1 MAGLVLVWL
10 LCSTV
15 PPMMYTRKTAS
26 CFLLC
31 CVLLL
36 VGCGQQS
43 AVTNPDAPQEIRAP
57 ELVAASLPLAFPG
70 TIYNTPLSGRYGTSP
85 YSFALT
91 SGSLPAGLSLS
102 ASGVLVGNATGM
114 GTYSFG
120 VTMTDSE
127 TPAKTATQTY
137 TMSSTTQLQVPGSVS
152 IEIRRGVALSARLL
166 SGGTA
171 PYTSQMLS
179 GGLPGGLVLNA
190 DGTVSG
196 AAVIAAPFTSQ
207 IKWTDAVGQTGTVT
221 LSITV
226 TAPPLVAA
234 PLGALSVGVG
244 QSVTLP
250 LAVTGGTP
258 PYSYTLSSGAL
269 PAGVS
274 LSSAGVVQGTPT
286 AGGTYSGVVTVAD
299 GTIPQLSITVPVSF
313 FVSTARVV
321 ANSAV
326 VLHTVSPVA
335 YGVHTSVY
343 DDAIGDISGAA
354 PKIATAGAKVLRFPG
369 GSYSDRYHWAQ
380 HALTPNFA
388 PFDAGVCATIW
399 NGYMAA
405 NSDFGNF
412 VRLLKAS
419 GTTGMVTVNYG
430 SSVADAFGTKSVNWN
445 GETNCSAPNMGGQ
458 PQEAA
463 AWVAYANGDPSNTQ
477 LIGLDAV
484 GFDWKTVGYWATL
497 RASQPL
503 AQDDGRNFLRLG
515 MTAPIGIKYWEI
527 GNELY
532 YNGYNSI
539 LTETD
544 LHAPFVYSNGYDKA
558 PDSRQGLMALSP
570 TSYGSGAAAFANAMH
585 AVDATVQVG
594 VVVGSD
600 IDPVPATWTGD
611 VLTAACGAATFDFA
625 VVHYYPGTYNAVTTD
640 ELLSNPQGDLP
651 GIVTGIQ
658 TQTKSI
664 CGSAMPVFMTETNPN
679 GTMASTVPNAAVALF
694 AAHDLLTAF
703 EAGMSN
709 AEWLELHSGAGTFL
723 NTAETPGSAYYG
735 FQLAHLMADGGDA
748 LVPVTTSSSSLL
760 VHAAKQKNG
769 KLAVMLINRSA
780 TDTAFVNAQGKTALT
795 NVVQYAY
802 GPASLPSAAALV
814 GVSLS
819 SAQAVSVGPLTVVV
833 LVADE

>member
-1 MAGLVLVWL
+1 
-10 LCSTV
+10 
-15 PPMMYTRKTAS
+15 MMFLRKTLA
-26 CFLLC
+26 CLLMCCTFLLC
-31 CVLLL
+31 
-36 VGCGQQS
+36 GCSVQS
-43 AVTNPDAPQEIRAP
+43 TVANDDPPQEIRAP
-57 ELVAASLPLAFPG
+57 ELVSGALPLAFLG
-70 TIYNTPLSGRYGTSP
+70 TIYNTPLMGRYGTSP

-91 SGSLPAGLSLS
+91 SGSLPAGVTLSS
-102 ASGVLVGNATGM
+102 SGALVGTATSM
-114 GTYSFG
+114 GTYSFA
-120 VTMTDSE
+120 VTLTDSE
-127 TPAKTATQTY
+127 SPAKTATQTF
-137 TMSSTTQLQVPGSVS
+137 TMSSTTQLQVPSSVAV
-152 IEIRRGVALSARLL
+152 EIRRGAAVTSRLL
-166 SGGTA
+166 SGGTP
-171 PYTSQMLS
+171 PYTSQVLS
-179 GGLPGGLVLNA
+179 GGLPGGLVLNP

-196 AAVIAAPFTSQ
+196 AAAIAAPFTSQ

-221 LSITV
+221 LSVLV
-226 TAPPLVAA
+226 TAPPLVAS
-234 PLGALSVGVG
+234 PLRALSVSVG
-244 QSVTLP
+244 QSVMQP
-250 LAVTGGTP
+250 VVVQGGTP
-258 PYSYTLSSGAL
+258 PYTFTLSGAL

-274 LSSAGVVQGTPT
+274 LTSAGVLQGAAG
-286 AGGTYSGVVTVAD
+286 AGGSYSGVVTVTD

-313 FVSTARVV
+313 FVSNASVV

-326 VLHTVSPVA
+326 TLNTVSSVA
-335 YGVHTSVY
+335 YGLHTSVY
-343 DDAIGDISGAA
+343 DDAIGDITGAA

-430 SSVADAFGTKSVNWN
+430 TSVADAFGTKSINWN
-445 GETNCSAPNMGGQ
+445 NERNCSAPNMGGQ

-463 AWVAYANGDPSNTQ
+463 AWVAYANGDPASAQ
-477 LIGLDAV
+477 VIGLDNV
-484 GFDWKTVGYWATL
+484 GFDWKTVGYWASL

-503 AQDDGRNFLRLG
+503 TTDDGQNFLRLG

-544 LHAPFVYSNGYDKA
+544 LHAPFVYSNGYDKD

-611 VLTAACGAATFDFA
+611 VLKAACGAARFDFA

-651 GIVTGIQ
+651 GIVKGIQ
-658 TQTKSI
+658 SQTGSL
-664 CGSAMPVFMTETNPN
+664 CGNATMPVFMTETNPN
-679 GTMASTVPNAAVALF
+679 GSLSSTVPDAAVALF

-735 FQLAHLMADGGDA
+735 FQLARLMADAGDA
-748 LVPVTTSSSSLL
+748 LVPVTSSTASLL
-760 VHAAKQKNG
+760 VHAARQKNG
-769 KLAVMLINRSA
+769 KLAVMLMNRSA
-780 TDTAFVNAQGKTALT
+780 TDTAFVNVQGKTALS
-795 NVVQYAY
+795 NVVAYTY
-802 GPASLPSAAALV
+802 GPTALPSEAALV
-814 GVSLS
+814 GSSLS
-819 SAQAVSVGPLTVVV
+819 GTQAVRVAPLTMV
-833 LVADE
+833 LLVGDE

>member
-1 MAGLVLVWL
+1 MIHV
-10 LCSTV
+10 
-15 PPMMYTRKTAS
+15 RTAAPW
-26 CFLLC
+26 FLLC
-31 CVLLL
+31 CLLL
-36 VGCGQQS
+36 LCGCSQQS
-43 AVTNPDAPQEIRAP
+43 TATNPDSPQEIRAP
-57 ELVAASLPLAFPG
+57 ELVGATLPLAFVG
-70 TIYNTPLSGRYGTSP
+70 TLYNSPLLGRYGTSP

-91 SGSLPAGLSLS
+91 SGSLPAGMSLS
-102 ASGVLVGNATGM
+102 SSGVVYGNATGM

-120 VTMTDSE
+120 VTLTDSE
-127 TPAKTATQTY
+127 IPAKTATQMY
-137 TMSSTTQLQVPGSVS
+137 TVSSTTPLQVPASVS

-166 SGGTA
+166 RGGTA
-171 PYTSQMLS
+171 PYTSQIVS

-196 AAVIAAPFTSQ
+196 AAVTAAPFTSQ
-207 IKWTDAVGQTGTVT
+207 IKWTDALGQTGAVT
-221 LSITV
+221 LNVLV
-226 TAPPLVAA
+226 TAPPLVASAVA
-234 PLGALSVGVG
+234 PLSVSVG
-244 QSVTLP
+244 QSITQP
-250 LAVTGGTP
+250 LVVQGGTP
-258 PYSYTLSSGAL
+258 PYSFTLSSGAL

-274 LSSAGVVQGTPT
+274 LSATGVLQGTPT
-286 AGGTYSGVVTVAD
+286 AGGSYSGVVTVAD
-299 GTIPQLSITVPVSF
+299 GTIPQLSITVPVSL
-313 FVSTARVV
+313 FVSTATVQV
-321 ANSAV
+321 NSSV
-326 VLHTVSPVA
+326 VLNTVSSVA

-343 DDAIGDISGAA
+343 DDAIGDISGEA

-380 HALTPNFA
+380 HSLTPNFA
-388 PFDAGVCATIW
+388 PFAAGVCATIW

-430 SSVADAFGTKSVNWN
+430 SSVADALGTKSVNWN

-463 AWVAYANGDPSNTQ
+463 AWVAYANGDPANAQ
-477 LIGLDAV
+477 VIGLDAA
-484 GFDWKTVGYWATL
+484 GYDWKTVGYWASL

-503 AQDDGRNFLRLG
+503 ATDDGLNFLRLG
-515 MTAPIGIKYWEI
+515 MTAPVGIKYWEI

-544 LHAPFVYSNGYDKA
+544 LHAPFVYSNGYDKD
-558 PDSRQGLMALSP
+558 PDSRAGLSALSP

-585 AVDATVQVG
+585 AVDSTVQVG

-600 IDPVPATWTGD
+600 IDPVPSTWTGD
-611 VLTAACGAATFDFA
+611 VLTAACGAAKFDFA

-651 GIVTGIQ
+651 GIVKGIQ
-658 TQTKSI
+658 TQTGSL
-664 CGSAMPVFMTETNPN
+664 CGNATMPVFMTETNPN
-679 GTMASTVPNAAVALF
+679 GLLASTVPDAAVALF
-694 AAHDLLTAF
+694 AAHDLLTAY

-735 FQLAHLMADGGDA
+735 FQLAHLMADGGDT
-748 LVPVTTSSSSLL
+748 LVPVTSSSSSLL
-760 VHAAKQKNG
+760 VHAAKQKSG
-769 KLAVMLINRSA
+769 KLAVMLMNRSA
-780 TDTAFVNAQGKTALT
+780 TDTAFVNVQGKDALT
-795 NVVQYAY
+795 NVVAYAY
-802 GPASLPSAAALV
+802 GPSSLPSAAALV

-819 SAQAVSVGPLTVVV
+819 SAQAVSVAPLTAVV

>member
-1 MAGLVLVWL
+1 MIRLRRTSPWL
-10 LCSTV
+10 
-15 PPMMYTRKTAS
+15 
-26 CFLLC
+26 LLC
-31 CVLLL
+31 CLLL
-36 VGCGQQS
+36 LCGCTVQS
-43 AVTNPDAPQEIRAP
+43 ATTTPDDPQQIRAP
-57 ELVAASLPLAFPG
+57 EITAAALPLALLG
-70 TIYNTPLSGRYGTSP
+70 TIYNTALVGRYGTSP

-91 SGSLPAGLSLS
+91 SGSLPAGVTLSS
-102 ASGVLVGNATGM
+102 SGVLVGTATAM

-127 TPAKTATQTY
+127 TPAKTAMQTY
-137 TMSSTTQLQVPGSVS
+137 TMSSTTQLVVPGSVS
-152 IEIRRGVALSARLL
+152 IQILRGAPLTSRLL

-171 PYTSQMLS
+171 PYTSQIVS

-190 DGTVSG
+190 DGTVTG
-196 AAVIAAPFTSQ
+196 AAVTAAPFTSQ

-234 PLGALSVGVG
+234 SLAPMSVTVG
-244 QSVTLP
+244 QSLSLPVT
-250 LAVTGGTP
+250 VTGGTP

-274 LSSAGVVQGTPT
+274 LSAAGVLQGKPT
-286 AGGTYSGVVTVAD
+286 AGGSYSGVVTVAD

-313 FVSTARVV
+313 FVSTASVV

-326 VLHTVSPVA
+326 TLSTMSSVA

-343 DDAIGDISGAA
+343 DDAISDISGAA
-354 PKIATAGAKVLRFPG
+354 PKIATAGTKVLRFPG

-380 HALTPNFA
+380 HTLTPNFA
-388 PFDAGVCATIW
+388 PFDPGACAAIW

-412 VRLLKAS
+412 VKLLKAS

-430 SSVADAFGTKSVNWN
+430 TSVADAFGTKSINWN
-445 GETNCSAPNMGGQ
+445 NETNCSAPNMGGQ

-463 AWVAYANGDPSNTQ
+463 AWVAYANGDPNNAQ
-477 LIGLDAV
+477 IIGLDNV
-484 GFDWKTVGYWATL
+484 GYDWKTVGYWASL

-503 AQDDGRNFLRLG
+503 ATDDGMNFLRLG
-515 MTAPIGIKYWEI
+515 MTAPVGVKYWEV

-544 LHAPFVYSNGYDKA
+544 LHAPFTYSNGYSSD
-558 PDSRQGLMALSP
+558 PDSRAGLMALSP

-585 AVDATVQVG
+585 AVDSTVQVG

-600 IDPVPATWTGD
+600 IDPVPSTWTGD
-611 VLTAACGAATFDFA
+611 VLTAACGAATFNFA

-651 GIVTGIQ
+651 GIVAGIQ
-658 TQTKSI
+658 SQTKSL
-664 CGSAMPVFMTETNPN
+664 CGRAMPVFMTETNPN
-679 GTMASTVPNAAVALF
+679 GSLSSTVPDAAVAMF

-703 EAGMSN
+703 EAGMTN

-735 FQLAHLMADGGDA
+735 FQMAHLVADAGDSLISA
-748 LVPVTTSSSSLL
+748 TSSSNSLL
-760 VHAAKQKNG
+760 VHAAKQTNG
-769 KLAVMLINRSA
+769 KVAVLLMNRSA
-780 TDTAFVNAQGKTALT
+780 TDTAFVNVQGKNALS
-795 NVVQYAY
+795 NVVAYTY
-802 GPASLPSAAALV
+802 GPQALPSAAALA
-814 GVSLS
+814 GSSLS
-819 SAQAVSVGPLTVVV
+819 NAQAVSVGPLTMV
-833 LVADE
+833 LLVGNE

>member
-1 MAGLVLVWL
+1 MIHA
-10 LCSTV
+10 
-15 PPMMYTRKTAS
+15 RTAS
-26 CFLLC
+26 LWSLLC
-31 CVLLL
+31 CLLL
-36 VGCGQQS
+36 LCGCGQQS
-43 AVTNPDAPQEIRAP
+43 AVTNPDSPQEIRAP
-57 ELVAASLPLAFPG
+57 ELVGATLPLAFVG
-70 TIYNTPLSGRYGTSP
+70 TMYNSPLLGRYGTSP

-91 SGSLPAGLSLS
+91 SGSLPTGLSVS
-102 ASGVLVGNATGM
+102 SSGVLSGNATAM

-120 VTMTDSE
+120 VTLTDSE
-127 TPAKTATQTY
+127 TPAKKATQTY
-137 TMSSTTQLQVPGSVS
+137 TVSSTTPLQVPGSVS
-152 IEIRRGVALSARLL
+152 IEIRRGVQLSSRLV
-166 SGGTA
+166 SGGTG
-171 PYTSQMLS
+171 PYTSQIVS

-196 AAVIAAPFTSQ
+196 VPVIAAPFASS
-207 IKWTDAVGQTGTVT
+207 IKWTDTLGQTGTVT
-221 LSITV
+221 LNVLV
-226 TAPPLVAA
+226 TAPPLVASAVA
-234 PLGALSVGVG
+234 PLSVSLG
-244 QSVTLP
+244 QSVMLP
-250 LAVTGGTP
+250 LVVQGGTP
-258 PYSYTLSSGAL
+258 PYTFTLSSGAL

-274 LSSAGVVQGTPT
+274 LSSTGVLQGTPT
-286 AGGTYSGVVTVAD
+286 AGGSYSGVVTVAD

-313 FVSTARVV
+313 FVATASVV
-321 ANSAV
+321 ANSSV
-326 VLHTVSPVA
+326 VLNMVSSVA

-343 DDAIGDISGAA
+343 DDAIGDISGEA

-380 HALTPNFA
+380 HSLTPNFA
-388 PFDAGVCATIW
+388 PFAAGVCATIW
-399 NGYMAA
+399 NGYIAA

-419 GTTGMVTVNYG
+419 GTTGMVTVDYG
-430 SSVADAFGTKSVNWN
+430 SSVADASGTKSVNWN
-445 GETNCSAPNMGGQ
+445 GVTDCSAPNMGGQ

-477 LIGLDAV
+477 VIGLDAV
-484 GFDWKTVGYWATL
+484 GYDWKTVGYWASL

-503 AQDDGRNFLRLG
+503 AQDDGLNFLRLG
-515 MTAPIGIKYWEI
+515 MTAPVGIKYWEV

-544 LHAPFVYSNGYDKA
+544 LHAPFVYSNGYDKD
-558 PDSRQGLMALSP
+558 PDSRQGVSALSP

-585 AVDATVQVG
+585 AVDSTVQVG

-600 IDPVPATWTGD
+600 IDPVPSTWTGD
-611 VLTAACGAATFDFA
+611 VLTAACGAAKFDFA

-640 ELLSNPQGDLP
+640 ELLGNPQGDLP
-651 GIVTGIQ
+651 GIVKGIQ
-658 TQTKSI
+658 SQTKGI
-664 CGSAMPVFMTETNPN
+664 CGSSMPVFMTETNPN
-679 GTMASTVPNAAVALF
+679 GSLASTVPDAAVALF

-723 NTAETPGSAYYG
+723 NTTETPGSAYYG

-748 LVPVTTSSSSLL
+748 LIPVTSSSSSLL

-780 TDTAFVNAQGKTALT
+780 TATAFVNVQGKAALA
-795 NVVQYAY
+795 NVVAYTY
-802 GPASLPSAAALV
+802 GPTSLPNAAALV
-814 GVSLS
+814 SVSLS
-819 SAQAVSVGPLTVVV
+819 SAQAVSVAPLTAVV